1 MSALRRSEEDVIHLG
16 SGDDLRAYLDT
27 LSGHGPQ
34 HEAVIEVDGDDDL
47 TSVRSKLESVRVPRA
62 VLVIP
67 ASAKVIRDG
76 VEFRVLRRLQRELGL
91 EIVVVSND
99 LTRRAMAAE
108 NGFRNVF
115 GSLRS
120 YYRSKP
126 REPDRAESVP
136 FADPEEFSPAISV
149 SRWGIAVGMLLA
161 ILFAALAYLAVP
173 MVTVAVYPETQ
184 TLVRDV
190 EVLIEIGGPRLDATA
205 QRLSGRLVQERV
217 QVDDTIG
224 IKDVPPPPP
233 PPLPS
238 GGAQPPGLQ
247 PGSVTLSVRDALRSR
262 MLERATAQGMERLRS
277 QLKSNESMPEAS
289 IRTEVIAE
297 RYDRNIGDMAET
309 LSGSLEVVTTGLAFS
324 NDDFR
329 KLVRALWSQDIP
341 RDYLSV
347 GEPSLSDP
355 EVVSAEGR
363 HMTLRVRAS
372 GTLQRAVNVDAIAS
386 AARGSA
392 LAEAQQRVAETGEF
406 VRPPEITLW
415 PDWASRA
422 YRVHVEVMLEHPP
435 EPR

>member
-1 MSALRRSEEDVIHLG
+1 MSALRRGEEDVIHLG

-34 HEAVIEVDGDDDL
+34 HEAVIEVDGEDDL

-67 ASAKVIRDG
+67 ASAKVVRDG

-91 EIVVVSND
+91 EIVIVSND
-99 LTRRAMAAE
+99 LTRRALATE

-126 REPDRAESVP
+126 TEPDRAENVP
-136 FADPEEFSPAISV
+136 FTDPEEFSPALSF
-149 SRWGIAVGMLLA
+149 SRWGIAIGALLA
-161 ILFAALAYLAVP
+161 ILFAVLAYLAVP
-173 MVTVAVYPETQ
+173 VVTVAVYPETQ
-184 TLVRDV
+184 ALVRDV
-190 EVLIEIGGPRLDATA
+190 EVLIEIGGPRLDVTA

-217 QVDDTIG
+217 QVEDTISV
-224 IKDVPPPPP
+224 KDVPAPPPP
-233 PPLPS
+233 PS

-247 PGSVTLSVRDALRSR
+247 PGSVTLAVRDALRTR
-262 MLERATAQGMERLRS
+262 LLEHATAQGMERLRG

-289 IRTEVIAE
+289 VRTEVLAE
-297 RYDRNIGDMAET
+297 RYDHNIGDMAET
-309 LSGSLEVVTTGLAFS
+309 LGGSLEVVTTGLAFS

-329 KLVRALWSQDIP
+329 RLVQALWSQDIP
-341 RDYLSV
+341 RDYVSV
-347 GEPSLSDP
+347 GEPDLSDP

-363 HMTLRVRAS
+363 HMTLRVRTS

-386 AARGSA
+386 AARGSTIT
-392 LAEAQQRVAETGEF
+392 EAQQRVARAGEF

-422 YRVHVEVMLEHPP
+422 YRVHVEVMLERPP